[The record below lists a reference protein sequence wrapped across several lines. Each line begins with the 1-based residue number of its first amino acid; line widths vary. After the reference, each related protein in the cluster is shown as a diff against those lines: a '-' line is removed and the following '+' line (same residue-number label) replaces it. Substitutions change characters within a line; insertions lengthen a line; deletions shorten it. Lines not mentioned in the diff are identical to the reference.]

1 VPEKPFR
8 ILGLKPSTTCLGFAF
23 LQEADLR
30 DWGVKVVKGRWSKS
44 KKRKLLSLVDGFFQ
58 HFEPDFLV
66 LKRLHPSR
74 SSAHLDD
81 LVRNIKALARENKVS
96 VRERSIG
103 ELERFFCRE
112 EKPNKNALA
121 EQVARSYPVLYR
133 EFQKEKNN
141 RHPYHIAA
149 FEAVALGAVCFHL
162 EDRHRRS
169 RNGTFR

>member
-1 VPEKPFR
+1 VLEKPFR

-23 LQEADLR
+23 FQEADLR
-30 DWGVKVVKGRWSKS
+30 DWGVKVVKGKWSKS
-44 KKRKLLSLVDGFFQ
+44 KKRKLLSLMDEFIQ
-58 HFEPDFLV
+58 RFEPDFLAV
-66 LKRLHPSR
+66 KRLHPSR
-74 SSAHLDD
+74 SSSHLDE
-81 LVRNIKALARENKVS
+81 LVRDIKAFARENKVS

-133 EFQKEKNN
+133 EFQKEKSN
-141 RHPYHIAA
+141 RHPYHMAA

-169 RNGTFR
+169 RNGAFR